1 MKKIYSMLLLIVMLC
16 SLSIVSASE
25 NLSTSDNPVVVDN
38 VDMSS
43 KNIGSIPDVTSASN
57 DVVVSENSSVE
68 WKSYENE
75 KDDNVSDN
83 QSNSSSNS
91 TSNGSYKEESVVSNV
106 VTKNVSSSYGTVV
119 NYNIKVLDQF
129 KKPMVGK
136 TVSVTIGKKTVEK
149 ITDSDGMVTFTL
161 NCQAGKYVIKYK
173 VDNINGS
180 NSYIVK
186 NKISLTVLNWNLKG
200 DVSKINLIK
209 KNMPN
214 NTWVKKAVAA
224 TKKGIPL
231 LKFKGGKGKIVF
243 MTAGVHGNEL
253 SSQVAAMKMIKYLS
267 DNPISGTVYIM
278 PFVNVKAIAKKVR
291 YTDKDYNRIA
301 SSSGTIPNKI
311 VKLVV
316 KYKCNSYG
324 DFHTTKPGGAPG
336 KDIVMGSKSLKSK
349 SADLTNYIAK
359 KCKVNKRIYSHI
371 GQEYP
376 GALFENVNKKG
387 ITSVICEVAL
397 PHNTV
402 TTKTVKTSF
411 NMMKYLLKYNS
422 VI

>member
-1 MKKIYSMLLLIVMLC
+1 MLC

-25 NLSTSDNPVVVDN
+25 NLSASDNPVVVDN
-38 VDMSS
+38 VDMPS
-43 KNIGSIPDVTSASN
+43 KNIGSISNVTYASN

-68 WKSYENE
+68 WKSYENGN
-75 KDDNVSDN
+75 DDNVLDN

-91 TSNGSYKEESVVSNV
+91 TSNGGSKEGSVVSNV

-149 ITDSDGMVTFTL
+149 ITDSEGMVTFTL

-214 NTWVKKAVAA
+214 NFWVKKAVAA

-301 SSSGTIPNKI
+301 SSSGTIPKN
-311 VKLVV
+311 
-316 KYKCNSYG
+316 C
-324 DFHTTKPGGAPG
+324 
-336 KDIVMGSKSLKSK
+336 
-349 SADLTNYIAK
+349 
-359 KCKVNKRIYSHI
+359 
-371 GQEYP
+371 
-376 GALFENVNKKG
+376 
-387 ITSVICEVAL
+387 
-397 PHNTV
+397 
-402 TTKTVKTSF
+402 
-411 NMMKYLLKYNS
+411 
-422 VI
+422 